1 MTRIDMWPVFDHGGF
16 KLEGG
21 RLRKR
26 VAGMGGPSLVAD
38 GPARNIHLVGFL
50 ARRGDGTVLG
60 RLTKGEVAAA
70 LGFGPDGWEA
80 VVLHGVRLT
89 DEEWLAARDTPDI
102 GGPRDED

>member
-21 RLRKR
+21 KLWVR
-26 VAGMGGPSLVAD
+26 VAGMGGPNLITD
-38 GPARNIHLVGFL
+38 GPMRNARLEGFL

-89 DEEWLAARDTPDI
+89 DEEWRAALDAPDI
-102 GGPRDED
+102 WKDA